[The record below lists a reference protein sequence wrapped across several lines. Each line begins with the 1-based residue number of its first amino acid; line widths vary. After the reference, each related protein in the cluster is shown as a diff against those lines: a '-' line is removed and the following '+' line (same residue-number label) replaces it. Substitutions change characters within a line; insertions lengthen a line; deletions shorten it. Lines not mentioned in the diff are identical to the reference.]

1 MKHYTVWQ
9 WSDFVRGLVAAA
21 PRAAME
27 AHLSS
32 GCRRCTESVDV
43 LRNVAVTARSEADY
57 APPDY
62 AIRYAHAIFSL
73 NRPEKMTF
81 PRMLARLVHDSVM
94 APLPAGMRSQDRV
107 SRHALYEAGSYFLD
121 LQLQQQPRSG
131 LVTLIGQLADRDNP
145 SGVTSDVP
153 VWVMDRKSLVAST
166 LCNRF
171 GEFHLEYPPAKN
183 LRLQVPLPAA
193 RKRLEVSLNRLNQG
207 SSSTPQASGA
217 GRRKTK
223 PKPKAKS

>member
-1 MKHYTVWQ
+1 MKHFTVWQ
-9 WSDFVRGLVAAA
+9 WSDFVRGLVTTA

-27 AHLSS
+27 AHLAS
-32 GCRRCTESVDV
+32 GCRRCTESVSV
-43 LRNVAVTARSEADY
+43 LRNVAVTARGEADY

-81 PRMLARLVHDSVM
+81 PRMLARLIHDSMM

-107 SRHALYEAGSYFLD
+107 SRHALYEAGSYYLD
-121 LQLQQQPRSG
+121 LQVQQQPRSG
-131 LVTLIGQLADRDNP
+131 LVTLIGQIADRDNP
-145 SGVTSDVP
+145 SAVAADVP

-166 LCNRF
+166 LCNQF
-171 GEFHLEYPPAKN
+171 GEFHLEYPAARN

-193 RKRLEVSLNRLNQG
+193 RKRLEVSLNRLNPATPG
-207 SSSTPQASGA
+207 SSQSAGV